1 MYFGENSN
9 NNTITLNGNI
19 STTGQGALGLYFVGG
34 SSGNKTTINGNIT
47 TTGLASRAFEVE
59 NADSNTFI
67 INGNIITTQAYSLG
81 VRLSGGGGHNITING
96 NIITLGNYDAEPI
109 NLRGSADNTFT
120 LSGAVHSL
128 GGDQAITLYRF
139 ADNNTFI
146 LKRGVSFIGGLENNG
161 TTNNTLRFDMGKAS
175 SYNLG
180 TDGTTWILEDTSK
193 PIIEGS
199 AKSMGVADIDN
210 QANILYQRMDNITGM
225 LSARQSLYKE
235 GQRPNGHYINTYITQ
250 DKRDEYLSEI
260 SGNAGG
266 VTIGYALENAKI
278 PMEALINFEVSNENY
293 GVGAEQKTE
302 SNSMMAGLFLPNLVQ
317 DFLGGAISGKVLVGF
332 SSHKA
337 KRKVLNNNLLHLG
350 SVFSEDVSGDY
361 NSKHISAGAEWLTE
375 FSKAERLSHT
385 ISVGTDLVQ
394 AYNEDYSA
402 GEYKVD
408 SRNMTQI
415 QSRVQYGLHFTSLN
429 KKFSMGSKIGV
440 AYQEL
445 LSGEKQDYKINGTS
459 TSYKGDDS
467 NTYATAKL
475 GAKYYLAETTNFFV
489 DTKFFDSCD
498 DVENV
503 TVNFGFVSSF

>member
-1 MYFGENSN
+1 MS
-9 NNTITLNGNI
+9 
-19 STTGQGALGLYFVGG
+19 
-34 SSGNKTTINGNIT
+34 
-47 TTGLASRAFEVE
+47 
-59 NADSNTFI
+59 
-67 INGNIITTQAYSLG
+67 
-81 VRLSGGGGHNITING
+81 
-96 NIITLGNYDAEPI
+96 
-109 NLRGSADNTFT
+109 
-120 LSGAVHSL
+120 
-128 GGDQAITLYRF
+128 
-139 ADNNTFI
+139 
-146 LKRGVSFIGGLENNG
+146 
-161 TTNNTLRFDMGKAS
+161 
-175 SYNLG
+175 
-180 TDGTTWILEDTSK
+180 
-193 PIIEGS
+193 GS

-250 DKRDEYLSEI
+250 DKRDVYLSEI

-302 SNSMMAGLFLPNLVQ
+302 SNSMIAGLFLPNLAQ

-361 NSKHISAGAEWLTE
+361 NSTHISAGAEWLTE

-467 NTYATAKL
+467 NTYVTAKL

-498 DVENV
+498 DVENI
-503 TVNFGFVSSF
+503 TINFGFVSSF